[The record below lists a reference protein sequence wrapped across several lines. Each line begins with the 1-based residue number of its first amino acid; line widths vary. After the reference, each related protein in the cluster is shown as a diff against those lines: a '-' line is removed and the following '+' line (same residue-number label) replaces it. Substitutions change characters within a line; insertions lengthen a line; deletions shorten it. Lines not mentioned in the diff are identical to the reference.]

1 MTLNMQ
7 SNTMIRRYQWI
18 YNKIVTTDVDCF
30 DGLVIYFPNDIERER
45 FIFNAEIDRLS
56 RRPL

>member
-1 MTLNMQ
+1 MLLRIDLDVLV
-7 SNTMIRRYQWI
+7 S
-18 YNKIVTTDVDCF
+18 VHDVDCF

>member
-1 MTLNMQ
+1 MTD
-7 SNTMIRRYQWI
+7 Y
-18 YNKIVTTDVDCF
+18 IVLSLINDYHNIIS
-30 DGLVIYFPNDIERER
+30 IYFPNDIERER